1 MTATLGEALGAVRD
15 ARRPGAAGR
24 RPRRGAPRQ
33 RLTRR
38 GRQEAGWFWLFI
50 SPWVIGFLAFLLGPM
65 IASVWYS
72 LTDWDSFTAPEFVG
86 LDNYVRAL
94 TEDPIFWKALWNTLY
109 YAAVS
114 VPLGM
119 AIGLY
124 LANLL
129 NKQVRFRK
137 LWRTLIYLP
146 TLVPLV
152 ATAMVFKMVLAP
164 SGPLND
170 LLGVFGISG
179 PQWLLDP
186 NWVKPALVVL
196 SVWGA
201 GGATVLLLSA
211 MNGIPREFYEAAE
224 IDGAGPVRQFWA
236 ITFPQITPVLFF
248 NLVMG
253 LIGAFQI
260 FSQVYI
266 LTGGG
271 PNNSSQTVVPLLF
284 REAFEFYHFGYAS
297 AIAWL
302 LFVVIIGFTAIAFG
316 TSRKWVFYETEV
328 R

>member
-1 MTATLGEALGAVRD
+1 MAAIVGEALGA
-15 ARRPGAAGR
+15 ARATS
-24 RPRRGAPRQ
+24 PRRAW
-33 RLTRR
+33 RR
-38 GRQEAGWFWLFI
+38 GTPRPKLTKRGRSEARAFWLFI
-50 SPWVIGFLAFLLGPM
+50 SPWVIGFVGFLLGPM
-65 IASVWYS
+65 IASIYIS
-72 LTDWDSFTAPEFVG
+72 LTEWDSFTPAEFVG
-86 LDNYVRAL
+86 LDNYVKAL
-94 TEDPIFWKALWNTLY
+94 TDDPVFWKALGNTFF
-109 YAAVS
+109 YALVS

-119 AIGLY
+119 IIGVW

-129 NKQVRFRK
+129 NKKIRGRKFFR
-137 LWRTLIYLP
+137 TMIYLP

-170 LLGVFGISG
+170 LLGVLGVQG
-179 PQWLLDP
+179 PDWLLDP
-186 NWVKPALVVL
+186 TWVKPALVVL
-196 SVWGA
+196 SAWGA

-236 ITFPQITPVLFF
+236 ITFPQITPIIFF
-248 NLVMG
+248 NLIMG

-266 LTGGG
+266 LTAGG
-271 PNNSSQTVVPLLF
+271 PDNASMTMVPLLF
-284 REAFEFYHFGYAS
+284 REAFSFYHFGYAS

-302 LFVVIIGFTAIAFG
+302 LFVVIIGFTAIAFR
-316 TSRKWVFYETEV
+316 TSRSWVFYETEV